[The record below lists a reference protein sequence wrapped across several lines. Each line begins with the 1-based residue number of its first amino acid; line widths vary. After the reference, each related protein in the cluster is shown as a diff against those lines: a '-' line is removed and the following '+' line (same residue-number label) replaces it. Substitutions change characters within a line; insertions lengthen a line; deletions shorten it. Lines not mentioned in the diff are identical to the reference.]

1 MTLAVA
7 LLSIGILI
15 ILHELGHFLAAK
27 KFGVKVEEFGIGLPP
42 RLLGKKYGETLYSV
56 NALPIGG
63 FVRMEGEEKR
73 SDAPGSF
80 NRKPLWQR
88 FSIVAAGV
96 IVFWVISVV
105 IFAVLGA
112 TTGIPSAIGD
122 DEENVAGSQVRIIG
136 ISSDSPAEKSGLQFG
151 DTILSIG
158 GQPILKIREVREVSK
173 IHAGQETSIVIQL
186 GSEQISLSLVPR
198 ESHPNDEL
206 IGVSLTRAG
215 NVKYAW
221 YESPWQGLV
230 RTWHVTSSI
239 FETLGMLVSRLVG
252 GEELPAGTQIA
263 GPGGIVVLLKDIFAL
278 GMPWFLTFV
287 ATISVYLAIF
297 NTLPIP
303 ALDGGRMFFIL
314 LEGVRRKPLP
324 EKLERRLIL
333 ISFLALIP
341 FILWV
346 TVNDILRLL

>member
-1 MTLAVA
+1 MTLAIA

-15 ILHELGHFLAAK
+15 ILHELGHFLFAK

-42 RLLGKKYGETLYSV
+42 RLFGKKYGETIYSV

-80 NRKPLWQR
+80 SRKPLWQR
-88 FSIVAAGV
+88 FFIVAAGV
-96 IVFWVISVV
+96 IVFWVISIV

-122 DEENVAGSQVRIIG
+122 EEENVANSHVRIIG
-136 ISSDSPAEKSGLQFG
+136 ISKDSPAEKSGLQFG

-158 GQPILKIREVREVSK
+158 EQPILRIREVRELSK
-173 IHAGQETSIVIQL
+173 VYAGQETEITIQRGKERIL
-186 GSEQISLSLVPR
+186 LPLVPR

-206 IGVSLTRAG
+206 LGVTLTRAG

-221 YESPWQGLV
+221 YEAPWQGLL

-239 FETLGMLVSRLVG
+239 FEMFGMLISRLIG
-252 GEELPAGTQIA
+252 GEALPAGTQIA
-263 GPGGIVVLLKDIFAL
+263 GPVGIVVLLRDIFAL

-303 ALDGGRMFFIL
+303 ALDGGRLFFIL
-314 LEGVRRKPLP
+314 LEGARRKPLS
-324 EKLERRLIL
+324 EKLERRLIF
-333 ISFLALIP
+333 ISFLMLIT
-341 FILWV
+341 FIVWV